1 MSNTLSV
8 GVIGL
13 GAMGMG
19 MAQSLRRAGHVVNV
33 FDVRTDV
40 AQKFAAEGGVA
51 CASLADIAKASDVL
65 VSVVVNAAQTESV
78 LMGDGGAQSGCI
90 NH

>member
-1 MSNTLSV
+1 MTSALSI

-33 FDVRTDV
+33 FDVRSEG
-40 AQKFAAEGGVA
+40 AQKVASQGGVA
-51 CASLADIAKASDVL
+51 CAPLKA
-65 VSVVVNAAQTESV
+65 
-78 LMGDGGAQSGCI
+78 G
-90 NH
+90 

>member
-1 MSNTLSV
+1 MATNLSV

-19 MAQSLRRAGHVVNV
+19 MAQSLRRAGHLVHV
-33 FDVRTDV
+33 FDVRADV

-51 CASLADIAKASDVL
+51 CSTLADIAKASDVL
-65 VSVVVNAAQTESV
+65 VSVVVNAAQT
-78 LMGDGGAQSGCI
+78 
-90 NH
+90 

>member
-1 MSNTLSV
+1 MNANLSV

-33 FDVRTDV
+33 F
-40 AQKFAAEGGVA
+40 
-51 CASLADIAKASDVL
+51 
-65 VSVVVNAAQTESV
+65 
-78 LMGDGGAQSGCI
+78 
-90 NH
+90 